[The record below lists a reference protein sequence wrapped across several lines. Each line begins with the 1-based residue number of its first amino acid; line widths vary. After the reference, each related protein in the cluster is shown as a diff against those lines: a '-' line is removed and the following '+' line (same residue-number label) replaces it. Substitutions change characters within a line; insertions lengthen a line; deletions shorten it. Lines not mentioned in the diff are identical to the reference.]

1 MPTPKLNAEII
12 AAAIEGFESQKRRID
27 TQIGELRAMLS
38 GSRSEGTATPEAP
51 DTEAQ
56 SQCCRPSPY
65 GRRPEEKMGSNKGG
79 ISRSRQRPHRNPQNQ
94 SGRSVPLAGV
104 PFLRLRSAVGRSNEP
119 KLRRRN
125 QPAPRKLQHKRPLP
139 RKLRKR
145 LRRNR
150 RRRLPPRQPG
160 RPPCRKLLLSRLRTT
175 ARPNVTVGSGSANG
189 ADITA
194 GSAHP
199 FGQRV
204 RFGGVPDYD
213 VKPFAEEAA
222 RTLFNRKLRRCRIR
236 PRLRRCAR
244 WMGFCSTR
252 SPCLRK
258 PRPFVAPISA

>member
-38 GSRSEGTATPEAP
+38 GGRTEGTVTPEAP

-56 SQCCRPSPY
+56 GQCRRPSPY
-65 GRRPEEKMGSNKGG
+65 GRRPEEEMGGNKGG
-79 ISRSRQRPHRNPQNQ
+79 ISRSRNQRPDRNQQNP

-119 KLRRRN
+119 RLRRRS

-160 RPPCRKLLLSRLRTT
+160 RAPCRKLLLSRLRTT
-175 ARPNVTVGSGSANG
+175 FPWETE
-189 ADITA
+189 A
-194 GSAHP
+194 GIP
-199 FGQRV
+199 
-204 RFGGVPDYD
+204 
-213 VKPFAEEAA
+213 KI
-222 RTLFNRKLRRCRIR
+222 RKRRGYGC
-236 PRLRRCAR
+236 
-244 WMGFCSTR
+244 
-252 SPCLRK
+252 K
-258 PRPFVAPISA
+258 